1 MQAAQ
6 EIKVLLVE
14 DDEDD
19 VVLAREYLS
28 ESEYYKFKVD
38 WIANPQRAREKMLTE
53 RFDIFLIDYRLGSEN
68 GLDLIKFVQDKGVLV
83 PCILLTGQGDMK
95 VDLDASRY
103 GAADYLVKTELSPS
117 LLERSIRYALSQSA
131 VIRELDEK
139 EKKYRSLF
147 ERSIDPIFLAN
158 DKMQIIDVNSAFIS
172 FFNLQRE
179 EAVVLEI
186 KDLFA
191 NPSDYEYCREAL
203 KEAEQIKDFEVAL
216 VNNAG
221 EKKVCLLNCV
231 FIPDQASDFCCY
243 QGIVHD
249 LTMRKKAEKDMLLA
263 ERLSMTGKIARTIAH
278 EVRNPLTNLTLALEQ
293 LKDEMP
299 PDNESATLFSDI
311 IQRNANRIEQLI
323 DEMLNSSRPRELDLQ
338 LVGVDEILEETLAL
352 AMDRMNLKQI
362 RLEFQRVSDLP
373 RLFVDKDKMKIA
385 LLNIIINAIE
395 AMHPGSGILTIRI
408 ERIPGTLVLFVTDN
422 GKGIPSDDLEKLFD
436 PFFTSKEGGMGLGL
450 TSTRNILTGHGAL
463 VEVTSKVN
471 EGTTFAIHFRLAED

>member
-1 MQAAQ
+1 MQTTQ

-28 ESEYYKFKVD
+28 ESEYYKFKVE
-38 WIANPQRAREKMLTE
+38 WIANPQKAREKMLTE
-53 RFDIFLIDYRLGSEN
+53 QFDIFLIDYRLGSEN

-117 LLERSIRYALSQSA
+117 LLERSIRYALSQSS

-158 DKMQIIDVNSAFIS
+158 DKMHIIDVNTAFLS
-172 FFNLQRE
+172 FFAISRE
-179 EAVVLEI
+179 DAVSLEI

-191 NPSDYEYCREAL
+191 DQSDYEYCRDAL
-203 KEAEQIKDFEVAL
+203 KEAEQIKDFEVSL
-216 VNNAG
+216 VSKSGN
-221 EKKVCLLNCV
+221 KKVCLLNCV

-293 LKDEMP
+293 LKDELP
-299 PDNESATLFSDI
+299 SDNESVVLFSDI
-311 IQRNANRIEQLI
+311 IERNANRIEQLI
-323 DEMLNSSRPRELDLQ
+323 GEMLNSSRPRELDLQ
-338 LVGVDEILEETLAL
+338 LVSVDEMLEETLAL

-362 RLEFQRVSDLP
+362 RLEHQRLNDLP
-373 RLFVDKDKMKIA
+373 RLLIDKEKMKIA
-385 LLNIIINAIE
+385 LLNIVINAVE
-395 AMHPGSGILTIRI
+395 AMNPGEGVLTVRI
-408 ERIPGTLVLFVTDN
+408 EKVPGVLVLVVADN
-422 GKGIPSDDLEKLFD
+422 GKGIPPDDLEKLFD

-450 TSTRNILTGHGAL
+450 TSTRNILTGHGAS

-471 EGTTFAIHFRLAED
+471 EGTTFAIHFKLPE

>member
-1 MQAAQ
+1 MQTAH

-28 ESEYYKFKVD
+28 ESEYYRFKVE

-53 RFDIFLIDYRLGSEN
+53 KFDIFLIDYRLGSEN

-103 GAADYLVKTELSPS
+103 GAADYLVKTELSPP
-117 LLERSIRYALSQSA
+117 LLERSIRYALSQSS

-158 DKMQIIDVNSAFIS
+158 DKMRLIDVNTAFLS
-172 FFNLQRE
+172 FFNLNRDA
-179 EAVVLEI
+179 AVALEI

-191 NPSDYEYCREAL
+191 DKSDYEFCRDAL
-203 KEAEQIKDFEVAL
+203 KESAQIKDFEVAL
-216 VNNAG
+216 INKSG
-221 EKKVCLLNCV
+221 DTKVCLLNCV

-299 PDNESATLFSDI
+299 SDNESVTLFSDI
-311 IQRNANRIEQLI
+311 IERNANRIEQLI
-323 DEMLNSSRPRELDLQ
+323 GEMLNSSRPRELDLQ
-338 LVGVDEILEETLAL
+338 LVGVDEILDETLSL

-362 RLEFQRVSDLP
+362 RLEHQRASDLP
-373 RLFVDKDKMKIA
+373 RLLADKEKLKIA
-385 LLNIIINAIE
+385 LLNIVINAVE
-395 AMHPGSGILTIRI
+395 AMHPGLGVLTIRV
-408 ERIPGTLVLFVTDN
+408 ERTPQVIVVFVIDN
-422 GKGIPSDDLEKLFD
+422 GKGIPPDDLEKLFD

-450 TSTRNILTGHGAL
+450 TSTRNILTSHGAT

-471 EGTTFAIHFRLAED
+471 EGTTFAIHFRLSE

>member
-6 EIKVLLVE
+6 EIRVLLVE

-19 VVLAREYLS
+19 VILAREYLS
-28 ESEYYKFKVD
+28 ESEYYRFKVD
-38 WIANPQRAREKMLTE
+38 WIANPQQAREKMVEE

-117 LLERSIRYALSQSA
+117 LLERSIRYALSQSS

-158 DKMQIIDVNSAFIS
+158 DKMQIVDVNGSFLS
-172 FFNLQRE
+172 FFNFSRE
-179 EAVVLEI
+179 EAVKLEI
-186 KDLFA
+186 KDLFVD
-191 NPSDYEYCREAL
+191 SGDYEYCRDAL
-203 KEAEQIKDFEVAL
+203 QHAEQIKDFEVSL
-216 VNNAG
+216 VSKNSD
-221 EKKVCLLNCV
+221 KRVCLLNCV

-299 PDNESATLFSDI
+299 ADNESVTLFSDI
-311 IQRNANRIEQLI
+311 IERNANRIEQLI
-323 DEMLNSSRPRELDLQ
+323 GEMLNSSRPRELDLQ
-338 LVGVDEILEETLAL
+338 LVSVREILEETLAL
-352 AMDRMNLKQI
+352 AIDRMNLKQI
-362 RLEFQRVSDLP
+362 RLERHEFGEMP
-373 RLFVDKDKMKIA
+373 RLLVDKEKIKIA
-385 LLNIIINAIE
+385 LLNIIINAVE
-395 AMHPGSGILTIRI
+395 AMNPGTGVLTIRV
-408 ERIPGTLVLFVTDN
+408 ERTPGLLVVYVADN
-422 GKGIPSDDLEKLFD
+422 GKGIPPDDLEKLFD

-450 TSTRNILTGHGAL
+450 TSTRNILTGHGAS
-463 VEVTSKVN
+463 VDVTSEVN
-471 EGTTFAIHFRLAED
+471 VGTTFAIHFRLAE